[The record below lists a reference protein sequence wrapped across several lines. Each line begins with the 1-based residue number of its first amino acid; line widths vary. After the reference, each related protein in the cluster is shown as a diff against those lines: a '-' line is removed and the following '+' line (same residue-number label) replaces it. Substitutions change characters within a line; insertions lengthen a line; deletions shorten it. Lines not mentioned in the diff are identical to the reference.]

1 MADPTG
7 NDIGSIGSDPAPRPS
22 PQAGPRPSHQP
33 SPQPSDAVASVKQDA
48 LAAAGQAKRQASS
61 LLDQAKDRVIT
72 VAATQKD
79 DVADRIDELAQS
91 VHKAGE
97 PFAGQQEWIADAIER
112 GASEL
117 QSLATA
123 LRDNDVASLSRQI
136 GSLAQRRP
144 ALFAGICLAGGLA
157 LARVGKLVAVDLS
170 REDLPSLPEVGHGG
184 N

>member
-1 MADPTG
+1 MAEPTTHE
-7 NDIGSIGSDPAPRPS
+7 NDLPERELAARYKAAAMD
-22 PQAGPRPSHQP
+22 
-33 SPQPSDAVASVKQDA
+33 VKQDPIA
-48 LAAAGQAKRQASS
+48 TAGQAKQRASS
-61 LLDQAKDRVIT
+61 LLDQVKDKVIT
-72 VAATQKD
+72 VASTQKD
-79 DVADRIDELAQS
+79 GVADRIDELAQS

-117 QSLATA
+117 QSLAA
-123 LRDNDVASLSRQI
+123 SLRDNDLGSLSRQV

-157 LARVGKLVAVDLS
+157 LARIGKLVAADLS
-170 REDLPSLPEVGHGG
+170 RGDLPSLPEVGHG